1 MNNRIFTIPNILDFI
16 RILSAPII
24 MCLIISGYRNI
35 SLIVLGIA
43 VITDLFDGLIARKL
57 NQISKLGTYMDPIA
71 DKLLFSFVFIGIC
84 IKNNLTNWLIF
95 FGIFWSL
102 FILTFLLILPLF
114 KKKGIKVNLLGK
126 ASISI
131 NCMILFILVYG
142 YIQNWLLFI
151 FAFFLLFPQIVY
163 FFYFIKK

>member
-1 MNNRIFTIPNILDFI
+1 MNKRIFTIPNILDFI
-16 RILSAPII
+16 RILSAPVI
-24 MCLIISGYRNI
+24 MWLIINGYRDA

-43 VITDLFDGLIARKL
+43 VTTDLFDGFIARKL
-57 NQISKLGTYMDPIA
+57 NQISKLGSYMDPIA
-71 DKLLFSFVFIGIC
+71 DKLLFTFVFVGIC

-102 FILTFLLILPLF
+102 FIIIFLVILPIF

-126 ASISI
+126 VSIFI
-131 NCMILFILVYG
+131 NCIILFILVYG

-151 FAFFLLFPQIVY
+151 FAFFLLLPQVVY